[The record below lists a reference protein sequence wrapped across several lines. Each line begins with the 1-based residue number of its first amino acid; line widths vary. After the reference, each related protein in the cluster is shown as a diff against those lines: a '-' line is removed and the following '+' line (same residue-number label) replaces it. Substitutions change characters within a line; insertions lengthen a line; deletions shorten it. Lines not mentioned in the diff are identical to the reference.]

1 VAPLLLLPLYKIQKL
16 SIEEH
21 AMFTRENG
29 QMWVKSPEADGAPP
43 KGVWVYPSEDIEWH
57 YVCTPLGMLVS
68 GYTIKPSRIDSQ
80 ALNEAQ

>member
-1 VAPLLLLPLYKIQKL
+1 
-16 SIEEH
+16 
-21 AMFTRENG
+21 MFTRENG
-29 QMWVKSPEADGAPP
+29 QIWVKSPEADGTTA

-57 YVCTPLGMLVS
+57 YVCTPLGMLVT